1 MPGGRSATGS
11 TSLRRS
17 TLEHECITFKQLCG
31 TGAKQITFD
40 KVPLGPATEYAAE
53 DADVALRLWLRLK
66 PRLAQE
72 NVARVYGRVDR
83 PLVPVL
89 GRMERRGIKVDR
101 DYLAKLSRE
110 FAEET
115 ARARGADLRGGV
127 RTVHDRLAAQL
138 GEVLYGR
145 MGLKGGR
152 KGKSGQY
159 STDVNELERLAGEGV
174 ECATLV
180 LDGAS

>member
-1 MPGGRSATGS
+1 MPGESFGHGLDELAKIHF
-11 TSLRRS
+11 
-17 TLEHECITFKQLCG
+17 EHECITFKQLCG

-40 KVPLGPATEYAAE
+40 KVPLGPATEYAGRGRRRRSA
-53 DADVALRLWLRLK
+53 AVARLK

-115 ARARGADLRGGV
+115 ARLEERIYEAACGPFTIGSPHSSARCFTGGS
-127 RTVHDRLAAQL
+127 A
-138 GEVLYGR
+138 
-145 MGLKGGR
+145 
-152 KGKSGQY
+152 
-159 STDVNELERLAGEGV
+159 
-174 ECATLV
+174 
-180 LDGAS
+180 